1 MKAGKPSATARFVA
15 LTRAKLD
22 RPEAPTGDADAEARL
37 YQSLGR
43 SPLGRG
49 SHRWQQRMARRTAFF
64 DGAVLAALDR
74 GARRFVIVGAGY
86 DGRAL
91 RFATPGAT
99 WFEVDHPATQ
109 PDKRARLASV
119 GASTGDIVFVPV
131 DLNRDD
137 LVRSLESAG
146 FDRGSVSLFIVE
158 GLLGYLPRAT
168 TSRLLTDMRVLAT
181 RESRVAVAFPIA
193 PRDQA
198 TVKRLR
204 HRVRRLVVSALGEPW
219 LTRFSMEDIDEVF
232 DTTGWRVSVEL
243 DTPQR
248 YEGHRGVLILGE
260 PGDPGT

>member
-22 RPEAPTGDADAEARL
+22 RPEVPTGDADAEARL

-74 GARRFVIVGAGY
+74 GARQFVIVGAGY

-99 WFEVDHPATQ
+99 WFEV
-109 PDKRARLASV
+109 
-119 GASTGDIVFVPV
+119 
-131 DLNRDD
+131 
-137 LVRSLESAG
+137 RSLEAAG
-146 FDRGSVSLFIVE
+146 FDAAAPSLFIVE

-168 TSRLLTDMRVLAT
+168 TSRVLIGLRALAIP
-181 RESRVAVAFPIA
+181 ESRLAVAFPIA
-193 PRDQA
+193 PRDQPR
-198 TVKRLR
+198 VKRLR
-204 HRVRRLVVSALGEPW
+204 RRVSRMVVSALGEPW

-243 DTPQR
+243 DAPQR
-248 YEGHRGVLILGE
+248 HEGHFGVLILGE
-260 PGDPGT
+260 PVDPGT